1 LGSKKNRISENGRA
15 RRIKMAQRVHFP
27 TRASCAYANASE
39 RSGSMSIA
47 DLVRD
52 GISSV
57 GKDGEVRGDSGAA
70 EEGGN
75 GGLKGFWYGLAGRP
89 DRQ

>member
-1 LGSKKNRISENGRA
+1 
-15 RRIKMAQRVHFP
+15 MAQRVHFP

-57 GKDGEVRGDSGAA
+57 GKDGEVRGDFGEKYRADA
-70 EEGGN
+70 IVQGV
-75 GGLKGFWYGLAGRP
+75 LAQTWLMRKNCISRKSIG
-89 DRQ
+89 